1 MILLTDV
8 FGLEFYS
15 TLIQWVFSRVLQT
28 LLWLLKRLELD
39 QSWSETAFCLFEDL
53 QLGDCSPSLQKL
65 LDIHT
70 AGLSRDT
77 IKINVRVFVEIIL
90 LLLWFLGLLQ
100 LVSLSETRILFVILN
115 ELSRIV
121 LVYIFWSIQSAW
133 NKFFVLFLVKKTW
146 NVILRVFCRRIQTVW
161 NQLYRQEILIFKVIL
176 DNLCNIDEMSRLT
189 FDI

>member
-28 LLWLLKRLELD
+28 FFWLLKRLELD

-53 QLGDCSPSLQKL
+53 QLSDCSPSLQKL

-77 IKINVRVFVEIIL
+77 IKINVGVFVEVTL
-90 LLLWFLGLLQ
+90 LLFGFLGLFQ

-115 ELSRIV
+115 EFSRIV
-121 LVYIFWSIQSAW
+121 LDNIFWSIQSVW

-161 NQLYRQEILIFKVIL
+161 NQLYRQEILIF
-176 DNLCNIDEMSRLT
+176 
-189 FDI
+189 